1 MPRDPG
7 APSLSRGGLF
17 FSWLTALLVSIGLL
31 GLHAPTAQ
39 AQSDKGRATA
49 SSRVKKN
56 QAPERTAQR
65 KLDARKAEARQA
77 KERRAVKSRRA
88 DASTPN
94 RRTDRNRQGALVG
107 GVAAGAM
114 ALPLANASNR
124 AQLSRTSLQP
134 ESGAINSSAGMAAE
148 ARLLD
153 IYRLIGRGQGR
164 QALEQAETLVRD
176 VPNFQLAQL
185 VYGDLLLA
193 QTRALP
199 TMGQAPGDIASK
211 APQRLDQLRQ
221 EAEKRLA
228 ALRERPP
235 AGTLPSQFI
244 TLPPTTRHAIA
255 VDASRSRLYLF
266 ENGPKGLQLVA
277 DHYASIGKLGSDK
290 RIEGDQRTP
299 LGVYFITS
307 RLEGRQL
314 TDFYGVGAL
323 TLNYPNEYDRRLG
336 RTGSG
341 IWLHGVPTESYARSP
356 QSTDGCVVLA
366 NPELQSIIDR
376 VQPRNTPVVIARS
389 LQWVTPAVKEPERR
403 SLGNLLEGWRTARAS
418 GDINRLMAFY
428 STQFSNGGKDLNQ
441 WRQMI
446 ERDVQQVRG
455 RELQLKDVSILGW
468 RDQSDVLVVT
478 FGEVAEG
485 QRTGAVKRQYW
496 GKEGGLWKI
505 FFEGVIG

>member
-1 MPRDPG
+1 MSRVPG
-7 APSLSRGGLF
+7 APLLPRGGHFL
-17 FSWLTALLVSIGLL
+17 SWLTTALLSFSLL
-31 GLHAPTAQ
+31 GFFGLHASTAQ
-39 AQSDKGRATA
+39 ARSDKDRASASATA
-49 SSRVKKN
+49 KKG
-56 QAPERTAQR
+56 QAAARGTQR
-65 KLDARKAEARQA
+65 RNDARQPQ
-77 KERRAVKSRRA
+77 ERRTGKPRQDETNAASRRA
-88 DASTPN
+88 DRG
-94 RRTDRNRQGALVG
+94 RRAALAGGA
-107 GVAAGAM
+107 AAAAT
-114 ALPLANASNR
+114 ALPLASASNR
-124 AQLSRTSLQP
+124 GQVSRASLPPVPTPPASQ
-134 ESGAINSSAGMAAE
+134 AGLAAE

-164 QALEQAETLVRD
+164 QALEHAESLVHD

-199 TMGQAPGDIASK
+199 TMGQAPSDIASK
-211 APQRLDQLRQ
+211 APQRLDQLRL

-235 AGTLPSQFI
+235 AGTIPSQFI

-266 ENGPKGLQLVA
+266 ENGPKGLHLVA

-307 RLEGRQL
+307 RLESRQL

-341 IWLHGVPTESYARSP
+341 IWLHGVPADSYARSP

-376 VQPRNTPVVIARS
+376 VQLRNTPVVIARS
-389 LQWVTPAVKEPERR
+389 LQWVPPATKEPERR

-428 STQFSNGGKDLNQ
+428 SAQFSNGGRDLSQ

-446 ERDVQQVRG
+446 ERDIQQVRG
-455 RELQLKDVSILGW
+455 RELHLKDVSILGW
-468 RDQSDVLVVT
+468 RDQGDVLVVT

-505 FFEGVIG
+505 FYEGVIG

>member
-1 MPRDPG
+1 MTI
-7 APSLSRGGLF
+7 S
-17 FSWLTALLVSIGLL
+17 LL

-39 AQSDKGRATA
+39 AQPDKGRTSA
-49 SSRVKKN
+49 SNRAKK
-56 QAPERTAQR
+56 APTVDRAAQR
-65 KLDARKAEARQA
+65 RAEVRQA
-77 KERRAVKSRRA
+77 KERRTGKARQEQA
-88 DASTPN
+88 NTASK
-94 RRTDRNRQGALVG
+94 RTDRARQAALSGGAI
-107 GVAAGAM
+107 M
-114 ALPLANASNR
+114 ALPLASTATR
-124 AQLSRTSLQP
+124 GQVSRTSLQGEP
-134 ESGAINSSAGMAAE
+134 APGTVHPPGQAAE

-153 IYRLIGRGQGR
+153 IYRLIGSGQGR
-164 QALEQAETLVRD
+164 QALERAETLVRD
-176 VPNFQLAQL
+176 VPHFQLAQL
-185 VYGDLLLA
+185 VYGDLLLS

-199 TMGQAPGDIASK
+199 TMGQAPNDIASK
-211 APQRLDQLRQ
+211 APQRLDQLRL

-244 TLPPTTRHAIA
+244 ALPPTTRHAIA

-266 ENGPKGLQLVA
+266 ENGPQGLQLVA

-290 RIEGDQRTP
+290 RLEGDQRTP

-341 IWLHGVPTESYARSP
+341 IWLHGVPSESYARSP

-376 VQPRNTPVVIARS
+376 VQLRNTPVVIARS
-389 LQWVTPAVKEPERR
+389 LQWVAPAMKEPERR
-403 SLGNLLEGWRTARAS
+403 SLNNLLEGWRTARAS

-428 STQFSNGGKDLNQ
+428 SAQFSNGGKDLSQ
-441 WRQMI
+441 WRQTI
-446 ERDVQQVRG
+446 ERDIQQVRG

-468 RDQSDVLVVT
+468 RDQSDVLVIT

-505 FFEGVIG
+505 FYEGVIG